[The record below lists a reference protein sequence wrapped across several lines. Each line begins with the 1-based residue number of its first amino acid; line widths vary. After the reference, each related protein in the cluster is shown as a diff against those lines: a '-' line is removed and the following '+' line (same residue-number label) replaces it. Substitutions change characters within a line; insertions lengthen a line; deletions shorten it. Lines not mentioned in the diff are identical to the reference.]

1 MVRALTHPRM
11 MGGLKNFYPQVCTI
25 QVNTPA
31 RDELGHPEDSW
42 ADKAELVGLAC
53 RLAPATGKERRTDK
67 ETYLMSTHTIVLQG
81 HFEQITEEMRAV
93 IDGLHYNILQVR
105 HDAQAAS
112 TSLDCEIVR

>member
-53 RLAPATGKERRTDK
+53 RL
-67 ETYLMSTHTIVLQG
+67 STHTIVLQG